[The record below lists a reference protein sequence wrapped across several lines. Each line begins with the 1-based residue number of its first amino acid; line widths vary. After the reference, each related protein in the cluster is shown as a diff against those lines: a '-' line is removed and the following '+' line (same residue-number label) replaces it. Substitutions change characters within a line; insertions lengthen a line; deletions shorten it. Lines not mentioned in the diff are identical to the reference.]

1 VSLALEGYMTVDTS
15 LIGTMAS
22 IISLALAFVFWQL
35 ASRQAEKS
43 DRVLNEIKDQIMSW
57 QSKMNNAAISL
68 IEARPEVI
76 AQKVALAENQSNAD
90 FINRL
95 ASIIETLSSEANEQ
109 NAEQNLSFITE
120 LLKHQKSLVLE
131 SERIKAQTILG
142 QQSSQSE

>member
-1 VSLALEGYMTVDTS
+1 MLEGYMIIDTS
-15 LIGTMAS
+15 IIGTTVS
-22 IISLALAFVFWQL
+22 VISLILAFVFWWL

-76 AQKVALAENQSNAD
+76 AQKVALAENQNNAE

-95 ASIIETLSSEANEQ
+95 ADIIEKLASEANEQ
-109 NAEQNLSFITE
+109 NTGQKLAVVKE
-120 LLKHQKSLVLE
+120 LLEHQKHLVIE
-131 SERIKAQTILG
+131 SERIKAQAILG

>member
-1 VSLALEGYMTVDTS
+1 MVIDTS
-15 LIGTMAS
+15 IIGTTVS
-22 IISLALAFVFWQL
+22 VISLILAFVFWWL

-76 AQKVALAENQSNAD
+76 AQKVALAENQNNAE

-95 ASIIETLSSEANEQ
+95 ADIIEKLASEANEQ
-109 NAEQNLSFITE
+109 NTGQKLAVVKE
-120 LLKHQKSLVLE
+120 LLEHQKHLVIE
-131 SERIKAQTILG
+131 SERIKAQAILG

>member
-1 VSLALEGYMTVDTS
+1 MIIDTS
-15 LIGTMAS
+15 IVGTIVS
-22 IISLALAFVFWQL
+22 VISLVLAFVFWLL

-76 AQKVALAENQSNAD
+76 AQKVALAENQNNAK

-95 ASIIETLSSEANEQ
+95 ADIIEKLASEANEENTGQ
-109 NAEQNLSFITE
+109 KLAVLKE
-120 LLKHQKSLVLE
+120 LLEHQKHLVLE
-131 SERIKAQTILG
+131 SERIKAQAILG
-142 QQSSQSE
+142 QQSNQSE

>member
-1 VSLALEGYMTVDTS
+1 MTVDTS